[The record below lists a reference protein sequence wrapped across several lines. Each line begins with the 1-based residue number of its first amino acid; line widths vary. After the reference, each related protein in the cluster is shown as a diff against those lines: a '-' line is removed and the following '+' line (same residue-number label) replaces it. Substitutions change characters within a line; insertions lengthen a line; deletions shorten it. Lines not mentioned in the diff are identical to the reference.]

1 MKITQV
7 LVVLFASSLFVSGQS
22 NQLSVLFVKASES
35 PKMPIISPEKR
46 IAEAT
51 IRQLDRSAFEKRV
64 TRNGL
69 PRLSQKP
76 EPVSGIRKIVNGIDL
91 TNSNGGDEEMI
102 SIETVSFGHGNAKT
116 IYDRVDI
123 LKTDLSPKISI
134 GHPTLIF
141 QSPGDRDN
149 VSFLLTVNFKF

>member
-1 MKITQV
+1 MKIVQS
-7 LVVLFASSLFVSGQS
+7 LVVLFASVLFVSGQS
-22 NQLSVLFVKASES
+22 NQLSVLFAKASDK
-35 PKMPIISPEKR
+35 PKLPVVAPEKR

-51 IRQLDRSAFEKRV
+51 IRQLDKSAFEKRV
-64 TRNGL
+64 ARNGL
-69 PRLSQKP
+69 PKLSQKP
-76 EPVSGIRKIVNGIDL
+76 EQVSSIRKIVNGIDL
-91 TNSNGGDEEMI
+91 TNPNGEDEEMI

-123 LKTDLSPKISI
+123 LKTDLSPKVSL
-134 GHPTLIF
+134 GYPTLIF